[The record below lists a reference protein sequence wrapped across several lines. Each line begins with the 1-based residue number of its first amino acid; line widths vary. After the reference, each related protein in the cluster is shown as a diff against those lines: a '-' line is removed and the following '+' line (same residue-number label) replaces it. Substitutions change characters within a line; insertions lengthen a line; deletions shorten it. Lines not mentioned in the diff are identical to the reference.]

1 MQLGSFKA
9 RFIILSIIVCISGFS
24 QGLLLPLISFIFE
37 ERGVSASLSGLHTAG
52 LYIGVFLS
60 SLVIEGPMRKY
71 GYRFLII
78 VGGITVSLAI
88 LSFPILD
95 TVLIWFILR
104 IIIGIADN
112 VLHISTQT
120 WLTQTTPIEKLG
132 RVIAIYGLFF
142 SLGFMIGPKVSELVV
157 IWEPLPFVVSGVLT
171 MLAWPLILLIKDAKD
186 AKPAPT
192 DAPMTFFTTLKN
204 FKAVIIT
211 SWAAFMFPMLYGFFE
226 ASINSNFPVFALR
239 NGLEISAVTWI
250 LPMFN
255 FGGILLQIPIGALG
269 DKIGRGKLLS
279 ILMVIGII
287 AFTLMEVF
295 NQSFLG
301 LMILFT
307 VSGMATGSVFSLGLG
322 YMADVTPRENL
333 PAGNVMANI
342 MFSIGSIIGPI
353 IGGFVIS
360 VTDGALYFTFFVVI
374 MAIIFIL
381 NLVYMS
387 KRRIRMAQ

>member
-1 MQLGSFKA
+1 
-9 RFIILSIIVCISGFS
+9 
-24 QGLLLPLISFIFE
+24 
-37 ERGVSASLSGLHTAG
+37 
-52 LYIGVFLS
+52 
-60 SLVIEGPMRKY
+60 
-71 GYRFLII
+71 
-78 VGGITVSLAI
+78 
-88 LSFPILD
+88 
-95 TVLIWFILR
+95 
-104 IIIGIADN
+104 
-112 VLHISTQT
+112 
-120 WLTQTTPIEKLG
+120 
-132 RVIAIYGLFF
+132 
-142 SLGFMIGPKVSELVV
+142 
-157 IWEPLPFVVSGVLT
+157 
-171 MLAWPLILLIKDAKD
+171 
-186 AKPAPT
+186 
-192 DAPMTFFTTLKN
+192 LKN

-255 FGGILLQIPIGALG
+255 FGGILLQIPIDALG

-322 YMADVTPRENL
+322 CMADVTPRENL

-360 VTDGALYFTFFVVI
+360 VTDGALYFTFFVII

-387 KRRIRMAQ
+387 KRRNSMTQYNMLNYIY

>member
-37 ERGVSASLSGLHTAG
+37 DRGISASLSGLHTTG

-60 SLVIEGPMRKY
+60 SLIIEGPMRKY

-88 LSFPILD
+88 LTFPILD

-104 IIIGIADN
+104 LIIGIADN

-120 WLTQTTPIEKLG
+120 WLTQTTPIEKIG
-132 RVIAIYGLFF
+132 RVIAVYGLFF
-142 SLGFMIGPKVSELVV
+142 SFGFMVGPKVSELVV

-186 AKPAPT
+186 AKPDPT

-204 FKAVIIT
+204 FKAVFIT
-211 SWAAFMFPMLYGFFE
+211 SWATFMFPMLYGFFE

-255 FGGILLQIPIGALG
+255 LGGILLQLPIGALG
-269 DKIGRGKLLS
+269 DRIGRDKLLTG
-279 ILMVIGII
+279 LLVFGII
-287 AFTLMEVF
+287 SFTLMEVF
-295 NQSFLG
+295 NQSFIG
-301 LMILFT
+301 LILLFT

-342 MFSIGSIIGPI
+342 MFSIGSIVGPI

-360 VTDGALYFTFFVVI
+360 VTDGAFYFTFFVFI
-374 MAIIFIL
+374 MTIILVL

-387 KRRIRMAQ
+387 KRRNRMTQ